1 MIKSNSNIKG
11 GNNFNHNYLC
21 ILHMQMTQHFFKQSS
36 INYGANENFQ
46 IIPKIFCLKPNILKC
61 EVACI
66 GSLKGVKMTVCAI
79 KCIHLTIEAITNLG
93 VHFSYNQKLKT
104 QKIFVKS
111 ITNMQMF

>member
-1 MIKSNSNIKG
+1 MKT
-11 GNNFNHNYLC
+11 FRL
-21 ILHMQMTQHFFKQSS
+21 F
-36 INYGANENFQ
+36 
-46 IIPKIFCLKPNILKC
+46 PKFSGLKPNILKC

-79 KCIHLTIEAITNLG
+79 KCIHLTIEAITILG

-104 QKIFVKS
+104 QNFFVKS